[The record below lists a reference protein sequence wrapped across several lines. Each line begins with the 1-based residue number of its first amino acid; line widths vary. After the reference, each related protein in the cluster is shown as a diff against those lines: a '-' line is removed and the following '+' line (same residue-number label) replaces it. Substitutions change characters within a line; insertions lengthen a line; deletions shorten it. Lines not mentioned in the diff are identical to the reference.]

1 LQYPTVAT
9 AVASATGTPV
19 GGEMLADDSSRIGLG
34 DLSLLEELPGAALIL
49 EMDGTVLFMNR
60 LAESRLDLPRVE
72 TIGRDFFA
80 EAFPDLDGDGLG
92 ERFRIAM
99 RRHPSSFSW
108 DATIDSPQG
117 DRTLAFGARSCR
129 VGGRLVALV
138 AVEDRSSAARE
149 ARRRADAERLATIG
163 ELAAGAAHEI
173 NNPLAAIRGFAQ
185 LLSEEVQEEAH
196 REALAIITRECSR
209 VSRVVDNLLAFAAEQ
224 HRSAWESID
233 LTQLVERVVS
243 LKLYGLESSGIQVE
257 TELEADLS
265 PVLGESGSMQRMVLI
280 LVNHAERSLL
290 NRSSERRLSVR
301 TLESNAGVVLYVVD
315 NGPGIPRS
323 ALSRLLEQGGER
335 EGGLGL
341 YVAESVIRDH
351 GGTLHVESGAGG
363 GTTYCVRLPRGPRP
377 APRAA
382 RLRREA
388 PTVSPMRVLVADDE
402 PSFRMALSLFLRR
415 HGYHVETAENAD
427 DAYRIAM
434 GGDFDVALVD
444 ARMPGDGRSVLSRL
458 AETPAWAGR
467 TILMTGDHSLTWLH
481 EENRSGFPR
490 LIKPFDMMEAVRLI
504 EQVNSAAAPRRD

>member
-1 LQYPTVAT
+1 LAGDP
-9 AVASATGTPV
+9 SRPV
-19 GGEMLADDSSRIGLG
+19 LG

-60 LAESRLDLPRVE
+60 LAESRLELPRAE

-99 RRHPSSFSW
+99 SRHPASFAW
-108 DATIDSPQG
+108 DAAIESVEG
-117 DRTLAFGARSCR
+117 SRSLAFGARSCR
-129 VGGRLVALV
+129 VGGRLVALI

-149 ARRRADAERLATIG
+149 GRRRAAAERLATIG

-196 REALAIITRECSR
+196 REALAIISRECSR

-233 LTQLVERVVS
+233 LTTLVERVVS

-257 TELEADLS
+257 AALEPGLS

-290 NRSSERRLSVR
+290 NRPSERRLSVR
-301 TLESNAGVVLYVVD
+301 TLESNDGVVLYVVD
-315 NGPGIPRS
+315 NGPGIPRP

-341 YVAESVIRDH
+341 YVAESVIREH

-363 GTTYCVRLPRGPRP
+363 GTTYCVRLPRGTRPVPRP
-377 APRAA
+377 TRTRQEPSAVAA
-382 RLRREA
+382 
-388 PTVSPMRVLVADDE
+388 TRVLVADDE

-415 HGYHVETAENAD
+415 HGYHVQTAENAD
-427 DAYRIAM
+427 EAYRLAM

-444 ARMPGDGRSVLSRL
+444 ARMPGDGLSVLSRL

-467 TILMTGDHSLTWLH
+467 TILMTGDHSLTWLR

-504 EQVNSAAAPRRD
+504 EQVNSAADPRPN